1 LASGCAE
8 ENQVIEDLKKDADQ
22 RMQKSVAAL
31 SQALIK
37 LRTGRAHPSL
47 LEQIS
52 VSYYG
57 SSTPL
62 NQVANVAVDDARTL
76 SITPWEQQM
85 IPDIEKAIQN
95 SELGLN
101 PVTAGKV
108 IRVPLPDLTEERRRD
123 LARLVKHEAEQG
135 RVAVRN
141 IRRDVIGDIKT
152 LLKEKQI
159 SEDDERR
166 AEQDVQKI
174 TDKYVT
180 EIDKISEVKQKE
192 IMDF

>member
-1 LASGCAE
+1 M
-8 ENQVIEDLKKDADQ
+8 IEDLKKDAGD
-22 RMQKSVAAL
+22 RMHKSVGAL
-31 SQALIK
+31 SQALTK

-57 SSTPL
+57 TDTPL
-62 NQVANVAVDDARTL
+62 NQVANIAVDDGRTL
-76 SITPWEQQM
+76 SVTPWEQQI
-85 IPDIEKAIQN
+85 IPEIEKAIQN

-108 IRVPLPDLTEERRRD
+108 IRVPLPDLTEERRKT
-123 LARLVKHEAEQG
+123 LARLVKQEAEQA

-141 IRRDVIGDIKT
+141 VRRDVISDLKA
-152 LLKEKQI
+152 LQKEKEI
-159 SEDDERR
+159 TKDDERR
-166 AEQDVQKI
+166 GEQEIQQI
-174 TDKYVT
+174 TDKHIAD
-180 EIDKISEVKQKE
+180 IDKVSEEKQKE

>member
-1 LASGCAE
+1 MIDE
-8 ENQVIEDLKKDADQ
+8 LKKDARE

-31 SQALIK
+31 SQNLGK
-37 LRTGRAHPSL
+37 VRTGRAHPSL

-76 SITPWEQQM
+76 SVTPWEQQM
-85 IPDIEKAIQN
+85 IPEIEKAIQN
-95 SELGLN
+95 SQLGLN

-108 IRVPLPDLTEERRRD
+108 IRVPLPDLTEERRKD

-141 IRRDVIGDIKT
+141 IRRDVISDIKE
-152 LLKEKQI
+152 LLKAKEVTEDELRKAEQEIQQI
-159 SEDDERR
+159 TDQHVADIDRVSED
-166 AEQDVQKI
+166 
-174 TDKYVT
+174 
-180 EIDKISEVKQKE
+180 KQKE

>member
-1 LASGCAE
+1 M
-8 ENQVIEDLKKDADQ
+8 IEDLKKDAGE

-31 SQALIK
+31 SQTLVK

-57 SSTPL
+57 TDTPL
-62 NQVANVAVDDARTL
+62 NQVANVSVTDARTL
-76 SITPWEQQM
+76 SVTPWEQPM
-85 IPDIEKAIQN
+85 IPEIEKAIQN

-108 IRVPLPDLTEERRRD
+108 IRVPLPDLTEERRKD
-123 LARLVKHEAEQG
+123 LAKMVKAEAEQG
-135 RVAVRN
+135 RVAIRN
-141 IRRDVIGDIKT
+141 IRRDVISDMKA
-152 LLKEKQI
+152 LQKEKEI
-159 SEDDERR
+159 SEDDLHR
-166 AEQDVQKI
+166 AEQDIQQI
-174 TDKYVT
+174 TDKFIT
-180 EIDKISEVKQKE
+180 EIDKVSEDKQKE

>member
-1 LASGCAE
+1 
-8 ENQVIEDLKKDADQ
+8 VIDDLKKDAGD
-22 RMQKSVAAL
+22 RMQKSVGAL
-31 SQALIK
+31 SQVLTK

-57 SSTPL
+57 SDTPL
-62 NQVANVAVDDARTL
+62 NQVANIAVDDGRTL
-76 SITPWEQQM
+76 SVTPWEPQI

-101 PVTAGKV
+101 PMTAGKI
-108 IRVPLPDLTEERRRD
+108 IRVPLPDLKEERRKD
-123 LARLVKHEAEQG
+123 LARMVKQEAENA

-141 IRRDVIGDIKT
+141 IRRDVISDVKA
-152 LLKEKQI
+152 LKKEKEI
-159 SEDDERR
+159 TEDDERR
-166 AEQDVQKI
+166 AEQEIQQI
-174 TDKYVT
+174 TDKYIAD
-180 EIDKISEVKQKE
+180 IDKVSEEKQKE

>member
-1 LASGCAE
+1 M
-8 ENQVIEDLKKDADQ
+8 IEDLKKDAGE

-31 SQALIK
+31 LQTLVK

-57 SSTPL
+57 TDTPL
-62 NQVANVAVDDARTL
+62 NQVANVSVTDARTL
-76 SITPWEQQM
+76 SVTPWEQPM
-85 IPDIEKAIQN
+85 IPEIEKAIQN

-108 IRVPLPDLTEERRRD
+108 IRVPLPDLTEERRKD
-123 LARLVKHEAEQG
+123 LAKMVKAEAEQG
-135 RVAVRN
+135 RVAIRN
-141 IRRDVIGDIKT
+141 IRRDVISDMKT
-152 LLKEKQI
+152 LQKEKEI
-159 SEDDERR
+159 SEDDLHR
-166 AEQDVQKI
+166 AEQDVQQI
-174 TDKYVT
+174 TDKFIT
-180 EIDKISEVKQKE
+180 EIDKVSEDKQKE